1 LKHLELYGL
10 LASAIPSLQT
20 VQGLLN
26 ITALKKNKKQTKKKT
41 FSFSLRTV
49 YYVRK

>member
-26 ITALKKNKKQTKKKT
+26 ITALKKKKL
-41 FSFSLRTV
+41 SLSLSIQ
-49 YYVRK
+49 YIM